1 MTTRNRRLLAGL
13 YLLSA
18 TLVFLYIG
26 FPSEALRDHVA
37 HRLSASLPGLSVS
50 IGDLRPALPAGIV
63 LKGVRVYHA
72 SAPLA
77 VIDLL
82 SINPDLFSLWQAKT
96 HYDFDGSVGD
106 GQISGT
112 AEVDSAGVPKRV
124 SLSARLAGVLL
135 QKLPATQRLF
145 GNKLA
150 GRLDGTLGV
159 TDAGILN
166 GKLSVSEGRVEL
178 ATPLFDQNVFSFRTA
193 AADLSLRNGTVMVRN
208 GRMKGDDIDA
218 EVSGSIALDA
228 HRGKSAL
235 NLSGRVTPHPAF
247 LAKVA
252 GSLPPALLRRRTGI
266 SFKVSGALDSPG
278 VSFN

>member
-1 MTTRNRRLLAGL
+1 MSTRNRRLLVGL

-18 TLVFLYIG
+18 ALVFLYIG

-37 HRLSASLPGLSVS
+37 HRLSASLPGLSVA
-50 IGDLRPALPAGIV
+50 IGDLRPALPVGIV

-72 SAPLA
+72 SSPLA
-77 VIDLL
+77 VVDLL
-82 SINPDLFSLWQAKT
+82 SIHPDLFSLWQAKT
-96 HYDFDGSVGD
+96 HYDFDGTVGN

-112 AEVDSAGVPKRV
+112 AEIDSAGVPKRV
-124 SLSARLAGVLL
+124 SFNARLAGVLL
-135 QKLPATQRLF
+135 QKLPATQNLF

-150 GRLDGTLGV
+150 GRLEGTLGV
-159 TDAGILN
+159 NDAGILT
-166 GKLSVSEGRVEL
+166 GRLAVSEGRVEL
-178 ATPLFDQNVFSFRTA
+178 ATPLFDQNGFSFRTA
-193 AADLSLRNGTVMVRN
+193 AAELSLQNGTVMVRN
-208 GRMKGDDIDA
+208 GRMKGDDMDA

-228 HRGKSAL
+228 ARGKNAL

-252 GSLPPALLRRRTGI
+252 GSLPPAMLRRRTGI
-266 SFKVSGALDSPG
+266 SFRVSGALNSPG

>member
-1 MTTRNRRLLAGL
+1 MTTRNRRLLVGL

-18 TLVFLYIG
+18 ALVFLYIG

-82 SINPDLFSLWQAKT
+82 SINRDLFSLWQAKT

-112 AEVDSAGVPKRV
+112 AEVDTAGAPKRV
-124 SLSARLAGVLL
+124 SLSARLVGVLL

-145 GNKLA
+145 GNKLS

-159 TDAGILN
+159 TDAGILT
-166 GKLSVSEGRVEL
+166 GKLAVSEGRVEL

-193 AADLSLRNGTVMVRN
+193 AADLSLQNGTVMVRN
-208 GRMKGDDIDA
+208 GRMKGDDMDA

-228 HRGKSAL
+228 QQGKSAL

-266 SFKVSGALDSPG
+266 SFRVSGALNSPG